1 VRAFHSYFLRYLFNA
16 RTRQGL
22 LFLALGGLFLSAM
35 ALTVVQGVMGGLQN
49 GLIARSRLFEG
60 DGVITFQEGE
70 SALFQEAIARGLKPH
85 REIEVELLA
94 RHGGQVAPVVL
105 HGVDPRTPLP
115 FLAGKDL
122 GGLVLGAD
130 LAQRLR
136 VSFYGEV
143 RLVTPAVTEALM
155 GELPRQLAEGVTDY
169 LVSEVSEL
177 DGTHA
182 WARLSLVQNL
192 LRTREANQWRF
203 FGRQDFEAAREWLEG
218 RPGVRAQ
225 DWEERHG
232 TLVWALNLET
242 RVMLAL
248 FISMALLVALAIT
261 TGLTLFF
268 ARIRRDLAGFWIL
281 GLSLGRLHRL
291 SLAFVTMLSA
301 LVCAAGVGLGS
312 VLLLALTRAGA
323 TLMPDV
329 FVERSLPVQF
339 SPVSM
344 LVAFLVPF
352 LIALV
357 FSLWSLW
364 LFRKEN
370 RTFIHLVRGAGQAS

>member
-1 VRAFHSYFLRYLFNA
+1 
-16 RTRQGL
+16 
-22 LFLALGGLFLSAM
+22 
-35 ALTVVQGVMGGLQN
+35 
-49 GLIARSRLFEG
+49 
-60 DGVITFQEGE
+60 
-70 SALFQEAIARGLKPH
+70 
-85 REIEVELLA
+85 VELLA

-105 HGVDPRTPLP
+105 HGVDPRTLLP

-136 VSFYGEV
+136 VTFYGEV

-155 GELPRQLAEGVTDY
+155 GEVPRQLAEDVTDY
-169 LVSEVSEL
+169 LVSEVSNL
-177 DGTHA
+177 DSSHA
-182 WARLSLVQNL
+182 WARLALVQNL
-192 LRTREANQWRF
+192 LRTRDANQWRF
-203 FGRQDFEAAREWLEG
+203 FGREDFEAARAWLAG

-225 DWEERHG
+225 NWEERHS

-248 FISMALLVALAIT
+248 FVSMALLVALAIT

-268 ARIRRDLAGFWIL
+268 ARIRGDLASFWIM

-291 SLAFVTMLSA
+291 SLGFVVMLSGI
-301 LVCAAGVGLGS
+301 VCAVGVGVGS
-312 VLLLALTRAGA
+312 VLLLALSRAGA

-339 SPVSM
+339 SPVS
-344 LVAFLVPF
+344 LFIAFSVPF

-364 LFRKEN
+364 VFRKEN